1 MNRVQIQGTTI
12 FGYVREDYKD
22 SDKNKVDFLDEETNE
37 VIKVTKNQ
45 IKETYQKDRYN
56 WWVDIE

>member
-22 SDKNKVDFLDEETNE
+22 SDTVKVDFLDEETNQ

-56 WWVDIE
+56 